1 MLHFQLDFKFKRLL
15 TNLFI
20 RHTPEKELMVSN
32 GSFNFPY
39 NNIHQLE
46 FKLNNKIILLKY
58 YLLTKIKLQ
67 N

>member
-1 MLHFQLDFKFKRLL
+1 
-15 TNLFI
+15 
-20 RHTPEKELMVSN
+20 MVSN

-39 NNIHQLE
+39 NNIYQLE